1 MAVGRRSVQRSGH
14 GTVAD
19 DGAANRGL
27 CRGERSHD
35 PGNQTGAADALIAV
49 IEDPNWAMFEGE
61 AHARLA
67 VQLNKLDLPY
77 AALLAYA
84 KAMAADPEGVGS
96 EAGKAVDLAD
106 KVGDQAVLEPVFA
119 KNLGLDVDDAT
130 RSRMAYLAARE
141 NHRAGQL
148 ATAAA
153 ILKLVKPNDP
163 YYPEAKALE
172 GVILSLQK
180 RHGDALARSRLRWRS
195 AAELSGRTLPTS
207 FR

>member
-1 MAVGRRSVQRSGH
+1 MTFKPWLLAAAVYSGVATAQSPTMEQRTEAFAEVS
-14 GTVAD
+14 
-19 DGAANRGL
+19 AAMT
-27 CRGERSHD
+27 S
-35 PGNQTGAADALIAV
+35 GNQTGAADALIAV

-119 KNLGLDVDDAT
+119 KNLGLDVDD
-130 RSRMAYLAARE
+130 LACFLHRHQPWLDEALVGGDVERLDARE
-141 NHRAGQL
+141 HFPVEIFVGPNAVGLHQL
-148 ATAAA
+148 SSGFIVAF
-153 ILKLVKPNDP
+153 
-163 YYPEAKALE
+163 
-172 GVILSLQK
+172 GF
-180 RHGDALARSRLRWRS
+180 DALDLSKKL
-195 AAELSGRTLPTS
+195 AEELP
-207 FR
+207 